1 MSRRKSRRDK
11 SRTSKEKLLSVQLAT
26 AKARLA
32 KLEGELP
39 PPATPEFSRI
49 EDLPPL
55 NLEERDRLKEKLVM
69 MLTDCEEEAQ
79 REKYEWYMSMAHLAP

>member
-1 MSRRKSRRDK
+1 MSRRKKHTPKDPLQ
-11 SRTSKEKLLSVQLAT
+11 KLKLAT

-32 KLEGELP
+32 KLEAELP
-39 PPATPEFSRI
+39 PPSPQAYTRY

-55 NLEERDRLKEKLVM
+55 MPEDRDRLKAELIEQLEKARIKH
-69 MLTDCEEEAQ
+69 E